1 MTTVPVRGLLME
13 GEWTPPIDV
22 LTEHSSSLTR
32 IIVDAKGHLF
42 PGNYLCRFDLPL
54 ARPND
59 LQEAIRADL
68 ALVANGFDAWYL
80 LFVVPA
86 RTVDMDSLV
95 SKLES
100 ARLVD
105 LGDRAARYLA
115 REIDELDE
123 GEARL
128 LVREVP
134 GLVVVTDD
142 PAHQWYETFTAAR
155 LKVEVIVV
163 EPFPIQDDGY
173 TIRLNGQVTSN
184 GDVCVIA
191 TCEEHPTFSTC
202 LLVTWVDSTA
212 KPAPGN
218 ISLTY
223 RDIVTLWELRP
234 GEPIWQ
240 LHAVGSFPIL
250 ESPPFEIVERAD
262 GTLSIRKQE
271 N

>member
-1 MTTVPVRGLLME
+1 ME

-22 LTEHSSSLTR
+22 LMEHSSSLSR

-68 ALVANGFDAWYL
+68 ALVAKSFDAWYL

-95 SKLES
+95 AKLES

-142 PAHQWYETFTAAR
+142 PAHEWHETFTAAH
-155 LKVEVIVV
+155 LEVEIIVV
-163 EPFPIQDDGY
+163 EAFPIQDDGY
-173 TIRLNGQVTSN
+173 AIRLNGQTTPED
-184 GDVCVIA
+184 DVCVIA
-191 TCEEHPTFSTC
+191 TCKEHPTLSTC
-202 LLVTWVDSTA
+202 LLVNWVASNA
-212 KPAPGN
+212 RASPGN

-223 RDIVTLWELRP
+223 RGIVTHWELRP
-234 GEPIWQ
+234 GDPAWQ
-240 LHAVGSFPIL
+240 LHAVGTFPLL
-250 ESPPFEIVERAD
+250 ESPPYEILEGMG
-262 GTLSIRKQE
+262 GTFSIRKQE

>member
-1 MTTVPVRGLLME
+1 MTTVPIRGLLME

-22 LTEHSSSLTR
+22 LTEHSSSLSR
-32 IIVDAKGHLF
+32 IIADAKGHLF

-68 ALVANGFDAWYL
+68 ALVAKSLDAWYL

-115 REIDELDE
+115 REIGELDE

-128 LVREVP
+128 LVREAP

-142 PAHQWYETFTAAR
+142 PTHEWGETFTAAH
-155 LKVEVIVV
+155 LEVEVIVA
-163 EPFPIQDDGY
+163 EPFPILDDGY
-173 TIRLNGQVTSN
+173 TIRLNGQTTARS
-184 GDVCVIA
+184 DVCVIA

-202 LLVTWVDSTA
+202 LLVTWVDSIA
-212 KPAPGN
+212 KLPPGN

-223 RDIVTLWELRP
+223 RGIVTHWELRP
-234 GEPIWQ
+234 GDPSWQ
-240 LHAVGSFPIL
+240 LHAVGTFPIL
-250 ESPPFEIVERAD
+250 ESSPFEIVEATD